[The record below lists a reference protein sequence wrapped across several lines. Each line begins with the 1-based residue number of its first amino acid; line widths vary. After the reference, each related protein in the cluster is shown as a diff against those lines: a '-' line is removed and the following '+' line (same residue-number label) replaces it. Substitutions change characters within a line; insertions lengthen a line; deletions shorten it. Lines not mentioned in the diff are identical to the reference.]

1 MVQRSGNSGAARQ
14 IDFIKNNY
22 FHDAFFL
29 KALGA
34 LFAAKLERRTDGN
47 LQS

>member
-1 MVQRSGNSGAARQ
+1 MVQRTGNTAAARQ
-14 IDFIKNNY
+14 IVFIKNNY

-34 LFAAKLERRTDGN
+34 CE
-47 LQS
+47 LQC